1 MAALDTRLSCPACS
15 FKSHSLV
22 DHMASSHPSY
32 DTKGVRLMS
41 DDLVTEFDASRKGVT
56 RRPATVTELFA
67 DLMGHKVRV
76 NHQIREEQCLPSV
89 PNYAFPTKGA
99 AKSAFERALLAL
111 VRQKPVFIWG
121 GPGTGKDAV
130 VHAYC
135 SMTRTPSLIYT
146 FTRGTNVKGW
156 FYNRS
161 IGKEGTGWE
170 FGALWNALIHGVE
183 GRDGKRYPALIL
195 FSDVD
200 RGDDDQLEEFRLV
213 LDTTSKRIVGP
224 DGNTY
229 KIMDGTQFAF
239 TANSNGNGAEGMS
252 SRPIDASLIDR
263 MGRFVEF
270 THLHWDDESKVLR
283 EKFSLLNERCPEVFD
298 QLGAS
303 VGGLRTL
310 IKDGRLFAEITHRG
324 LCEILS
330 ECEDLVWSSNGKVPA
345 NVLRHGFKAWLDRLD
360 HDNQTIAKTE
370 INAHLKGGAFSDD
383 ATV

>member
-1 MAALDTRLSCPACS
+1 
-15 FKSHSLV
+15 
-22 DHMASSHPSY
+22 MASSHPSV
-32 DTKGVRLMS
+32 DTSGMVLLS
-41 DDLVTEFDASRKGVT
+41 DTLTTSFDDSRKGVT
-56 RRPATVTELFA
+56 RRPATVNELEA
-67 DLMGHKVRV
+67 NLMGHKVRV
-76 NHQIREEQCLPSV
+76 NHQIREDQCLPSV

-99 AKSAFERALLAL
+99 AKGCFERALLAL

-135 SMTRTPSLIYT
+135 SMTRTPSLVFT

-156 FYNRS
+156 FYSRS

-170 FGALWNALIHGVE
+170 YGALWNALVHGIE

-224 DGNTY
+224 DGSTS
-229 KIMDGTQFAF
+229 KIMEGTQFAF

-270 THLHWDDESKVLR
+270 TALHWDDEGKVLR
-283 EKFSLLNERCPEVFD
+283 EKFSLLNERCPDIFD

-303 VGGLRTL
+303 VAGLRSL
-310 IKDGRLFAEITHRG
+310 IKDGRLFAEISHRG

-330 ECEDLVWSSNGKVPA
+330 ECEDLVWSANGKVPT

-360 HDNQTIAKTE
+360 HDNQMIAKTE
-370 INAHLKGGAFSDD
+370 INAQLKGGTFSDE
-383 ATV
+383 AAV